1 MLVRCFLSIAL
12 TLTGGGFWWAPA
24 AAAPTQVAQY
34 RQGMVVS
41 AHPLASDVGLAI
53 LSAGGNAVDAAV
65 ATALAISVVEPFSAG
80 IGGGGFLL
88 LRQEDTGEVRAL
100 DFRERAPQKA
110 TRDMYLDENG
120 EVIPRASLD
129 GHLAAAVPGTVA
141 GLSEVH
147 RHYGN
152 LPWHQLVEPAITL
165 AEEGFLVK
173 NRFLQFAGRRQEIF
187 RQNAAARAVFTKNG
201 EMYQVGDGYAD
212 LPVRLRQP
220 DLAATLRQIA
230 ANPQNFYTGDIADKI
245 VRDMAENGGFITRED
260 LQNYQPIWRQP
271 LCGNLEAQR
280 HQDFS
285 SQPALEPA
293 VPRQFRICSM
303 PPPSS
308 GGVHIWQILNII
320 IPQIA
325 SLQWQSADAI
335 HLMAEAMKIAYSDRS
350 QYLGD
355 PDFITIPVLKLI
367 SAPYAN
373 FRRQQI
379 DMNRARP
386 ASEVQPVNAETLERL
401 VQESNDTSHLN
412 VVDSQGNAV
421 SLTFT
426 VNGGFGAGVVAAG
439 TGILLNNEMDDFAP
453 APGIPNLFGLV
464 GSDANAIYPGKTPL
478 SSMTPTIVTKNTG
491 EERLFMVA
499 GSPGGSTI
507 ITTVL
512 QIFLNV
518 AIYNMDAYAALA
530 APRIHH
536 QWLPDSLY
544 VEPGSLSPQTKA
556 ELQRRGHQIV
566 DRDSFSN
573 PNLIIVKDDG
583 TLEAAADPRGEGE
596 PRGF

>member
-1 MLVRCFLSIAL
+1 MLVRRLIAITL
-12 TLTGGGFWWAPA
+12 TLTGGGFWWHPA
-24 AAAPTQVAQY
+24 AASPTQFAQN

-53 LSAGGNAVDAAV
+53 LAAGGNAVDAAV

-88 LRQEDTGEVRAL
+88 LRVKETGFLPPVKERKPIDSPRNSVFVRAL

-110 TRDMYLDENG
+110 TRDMYWDENG
-120 EVIPRASLD
+120 KPIARASLD
-129 GHLAAAVPGTVA
+129 GHLAAGVPGTVA

-147 RHYGN
+147 RHYGS
-152 LPWHQLVEPAITL
+152 LPWEKLVEPAITL
-165 AEEGFLVK
+165 AEEGFLVR
-173 NRFLQFAGRRQEIF
+173 NRFLQFAQRRREML
-187 RQNAAARAVFTKNG
+187 RQNAAARSVFTKNG
-201 EMYQVGDGYAD
+201 EMYQVGD
-212 LPVRLRQP
+212 RLIQP

-230 ANPQNFYTGDIADKI
+230 ANPQNFYTGDIAEKI
-245 VRDMAENGGFITRED
+245 VQDMEANGGLITRED
-260 LQNYQPIWRQP
+260 LENYQPIWREP
-271 LCGNLEAQR
+271 LCGLVL
-280 HQDFS
+280 
-285 SQPALEPA
+285 AL
-293 VPRQFRICSM
+293 RICSM

-320 IPQIA
+320 TPQIA
-325 SLQWQSADAI
+325 ELQWHSADAI

-355 PDFITIPVLKLI
+355 PDFITIPVSELI
-367 SAPYAN
+367 STPYAH

-379 DMNRARP
+379 DMNRARS
-386 ASEVQPVNAETLERL
+386 AREVQPVNAETLERL
-401 VQESNDTSHLN
+401 TQESNDTSHLN
-412 VVDSQGNAV
+412 VVDAQGNAV

-439 TGILLNNEMDDFAP
+439 TGILLNNEMDDFAT

-464 GSDANAIYPGKTPL
+464 GGDANAIAPGKTPL
-478 SSMTPTIVTKNTG
+478 SSMTPIIVTKTTG

-536 QWLPDSLY
+536 QWLPDSLF
-544 VEPGSLSPQTKA
+544 VEPGSLSPETKA

-566 DRDSFSN
+566 ERDSFSN